1 MTNSASQTTSPLAVV
16 ADVATRLGAPEPLEA
31 RLTASLQVLRDALG
45 ATSCAVWQNDATG
58 MVRRAV
64 AGNADGVASVSPSAF
79 ELREG
84 REDVAGGAFVRRL
97 VANQRQYGALVVR
110 SPVMPVEAQLLAAT
124 VARLIAPE
132 LAHDEELNRLRHEI
146 DDHGR
151 RLDNERRFTEK
162 IIDSLPVGLY
172 VIDREY
178 RVQAWNRKRE
188 TGMQGISREEAL
200 GRTIFEVLH
209 RQPAELLRREFE
221 EVLRTGRLQQYTLE
235 SRATGEVRTYRI
247 TKIPMRLGDAGI
259 THVITIGEDITDWRE
274 AHDRFAQTEKLAAIG
289 QLAAG
294 VMHEINNPLATIA
307 ACGES
312 LALRL
317 DDLRAGG
324 VELTPQYD
332 EYLTIIDKEVQRC
345 KRIIEGLLEFSR
357 SAPRAKMAVSLNAVI
372 EQTLFLLKHHARF
385 KRVPIELLLDP
396 DLPLL
401 NANTEQMVQVFM
413 ALLLNAADATADD
426 SPLVIRTRA
435 GITQSERVMA
445 EVIDRGHGIPRS
457 ELGKIFEPFYT
468 TKPPGRGTGLGLSIC
483 YGIVSDHG
491 GRIEVDSTLGAG
503 STFRMLFPEAGGN
516 A

>member
-1 MTNSASQTTSPLAVV
+1 MTQSSVPMVSSPLAVV
-16 ADVATRLGAPEPLEA
+16 ADVAARLATPEPLDA
-31 RLTASLQVLRDALG
+31 RLTAALAILRDALG
-45 ATSCAVWQNDATG
+45 ATSCAIWQPDAAG
-58 MVRRAV
+58 VLRRAV
-64 AGNADGVASVSPSAF
+64 VGEGDSATSPPSF
-79 ELREG
+79 ESREG
-84 REDVAGGAFVRRL
+84 EAITGLFVRRL
-97 VANQRQYGALVVR
+97 IAHQRNLGALVIDAPGMSVD
-110 SPVMPVEAQLLAAT
+110 AQLLAST
-124 VARLIAPE
+124 IARLLAPE
-132 LAHDEELNRLRHEI
+132 LARDEEISRLRVEI
-146 DDHGR
+146 DDQSK
-151 RLDNERRFTEK
+151 RLENERRFTEK

-188 TGMQGISREEAL
+188 TGMQGVSREEAL

-209 RQPAELLRREFE
+209 RQPAEMLRREFD
-221 EVLRTGRLQQYTLE
+221 EVLRTGRLQTYTLE

-317 DDLRAGG
+317 DDVRAAGA
-324 VELTPQYD
+324 ELTPQCD
-332 EYLTIIDKEVQRC
+332 EYLSIIDNEVQRC

-396 DLPLL
+396 ELPLV
-401 NANTEQMVQVFM
+401 NANTEQLVQVFM
-413 ALLLNAADATADD
+413 ALLLNAADAGEDN
-426 SPLVIRTRA
+426 SPLVIRTRS
-435 GITQSERVMA
+435 GIAPNERVVA
-445 EVIDRGHGIPRS
+445 EVIDRGHGIPRT

-503 STFRMLFPEAGGN
+503 STFRMLFPEAEEPE
-516 A
+516 

>member
-1 MTNSASQTTSPLAVV
+1 MIRRAFSGEE
-16 ADVATRLGAPEPLEA
+16 D
-31 RLTASLQVLRDALG
+31 G
-45 ATSCAVWQNDATG
+45 ATTLPS
-58 MVRRAV
+58 
-64 AGNADGVASVSPSAF
+64 SAF
-79 ELREG
+79 EQR
-84 REDVAGGAFVRRL
+84 DADSGGAFVRRL
-97 VANQRQYGALVVR
+97 IAHQRHLGALVVR
-110 SPVMPVEAQLLAAT
+110 VAALPVEMQLLAAT

-132 LAHDEELNRLRHEI
+132 LARDEELNRLRVEI
-146 DDHGR
+146 DDHAR
-151 RLDNERRFTEK
+151 RLENERRFTEK

-188 TGMQGISREEAL
+188 TGMQGVSREEAL

-209 RQPAELLRREFE
+209 RQPAELLRREFD

-307 ACGES
+307 ACAES

-317 DDLRAGG
+317 EDVRVGA
-324 VELTPQYD
+324 ELPPQCS
-332 EYLTIIDKEVQRC
+332 EYLAIIDNEVQRC
-345 KRIIEGLLEFSR
+345 KRITEGLLEFSR
-357 SAPRAKMAVSLNAVI
+357 SAPRAKIAISLNAVV

-385 KRVPIELLLDP
+385 KRVPIELMLDP
-396 DLPLL
+396 DLPLIS
-401 NANTEQMVQVFM
+401 ANTEQLVQVFM
-413 ALLLNAADATADD
+413 GLLLNAADATVDN
-426 SPLVIRTRA
+426 SPLVIRTRS
-435 GITQSERVMA
+435 GIAPSERVIA

-503 STFRMLFPEAGGN
+503 STFRMLFPEAGDSE
-516 A
+516 

>member
-1 MTNSASQTTSPLAVV
+1 MPPSVTSPLAVI
-16 ADVATRLGAPEPLEA
+16 ADVAA
-31 RLTASLQVLRDALG
+31 RLSGPEALDQRLTPALALLRDALG
-45 ATSCAVWQNDATG
+45 AASCAVWQHDATG
-58 MVRRAV
+58 MRRRAV
-64 AGNADGVASVSPSAF
+64 AGDDDGSPMPSAAMF
-79 ELREG
+79 EG
-84 REDVAGGAFVRRL
+84 REPLAGNVFVRRL
-97 VANQRQYGALVVR
+97 SANQRHIGALVVR
-110 SPVMPVEAQLLAAT
+110 GVGLPVEAQLLAST
-124 VARLIAPE
+124 VARLLAAE
-132 LAHDEELNRLRHEI
+132 LAREEELERLRTEI
-146 DDHGR
+146 EDQGR
-151 RLDNERRFTEK
+151 RLEEERRFTEK

-188 TGMQGISREEAL
+188 TGMQGVSREEAL

-209 RQPAELLRREFE
+209 RQPAEMLRREFE

-235 SRATGEVRTYRI
+235 SRATGDVRTYRI
-247 TKIPMRLGDAGI
+247 TKIPMRLADAEI

-312 LALRL
+312 LTLRL
-317 DDLRAGG
+317 DDVRATG
-324 VELTPQYD
+324 VELPAQCG
-332 EYLTIIDKEVQRC
+332 EYLGIIDNEVQRC
-345 KRIIEGLLEFSR
+345 KRIVDGLLEFSR
-357 SAPRAKMAVSLNAVI
+357 SAPRAKLPVSLNAVI

-396 DLPLL
+396 DLPLTSA
-401 NANTEQMVQVFM
+401 NAEQLVQVFM
-413 ALLLNAADATADD
+413 ALLLNAADATLDNA
-426 SPLVIRTRA
+426 PLVIRTRA
-435 GITQSERVMA
+435 GIAPHERVVA
-445 EVIDRGHGIPRS
+445 EVIDRGHGIPRG

-503 STFRMLFPEAGGN
+503 STFRMLFPEASDPETE
-516 A
+516 

>member
-1 MTNSASQTTSPLAVV
+1 MTNPASQTTSPLAVV
-16 ADVATRLGAPEPLEA
+16 ADVATRLAAPEPLDA
-31 RLTASLQVLRDALG
+31 RLTASLQALRDALG

-64 AGNADGVASVSPSAF
+64 AGDVDGAASVSPSAF

-84 REDVAGGAFVRRL
+84 AEDVAGGAFIRRL

-124 VARLIAPE
+124 IARLIAPE
-132 LAHDEELNRLRHEI
+132 LAHDEELNRLRNEI

-209 RQPAELLRREFE
+209 RQPAELLRREFD

-317 DDLRAGG
+317 DDLRVSG

-385 KRVPIELLLDP
+385 KRAPIELLLDP

-435 GITQSERVMA
+435 GIAPTERVMA
-445 EVIDRGHGIPRS
+445 EVIDKGHGIPRS
-457 ELGKIFEPFYT
+457 EMGKIFEPFYT

-503 STFRMLFPEAGGN
+503 STFRMLFPEAGDD

>member
-16 ADVATRLGAPEPLEA
+16 ADVATRLAAPEPLEA
-31 RLTASLQVLRDALG
+31 RLTASLQALRDALG

-84 REDVAGGAFVRRL
+84 SEDVAGGAFVRRL

-209 RQPAELLRREFE
+209 RQPAELLRREFD

-435 GITQSERVMA
+435 GIAQSERVMA
-445 EVIDRGHGIPRS
+445 EVIDKGHGIPRS

-503 STFRMLFPEAGGN
+503 STFRMLFPEAGGH

>member
-1 MTNSASQTTSPLAVV
+1 MTQPSIPVVSSPLAVV
-16 ADVATRLGAPEPLEA
+16 ADIVARLATPDALDV
-31 RLTASLQVLRDALG
+31 RLTAALAILRDALG
-45 ATSCAVWQNDATG
+45 ATSCAVWQPDAAGMLRRAAVGDSAAADTPPLLESREGELATG
-58 MVRRAV
+58 
-64 AGNADGVASVSPSAF
+64 
-79 ELREG
+79 L
-84 REDVAGGAFVRRL
+84 FVRRL
-97 VANQRQYGALVVR
+97 VAHQRNLGILAIEAPNMTVD
-110 SPVMPVEAQLLAAT
+110 AQLLAST
-124 VARLIAPE
+124 IARLLAPE
-132 LAHDEELNRLRHEI
+132 LARDEEVNRLQVEI
-146 DDHGR
+146 EDQSK
-151 RLDNERRFTEK
+151 RLENERRFTEK

-188 TGMQGISREEAL
+188 TGMQGVSREEAL

-209 RQPAELLRREFE
+209 RQPAEMLRREFD

-274 AHDRFAQTEKLAAIG
+274 AHDRFAQTEKLAAVG

-312 LALRL
+312 LGLRL
-317 DDLRAGG
+317 NDLRAEGID
-324 VELTPQYD
+324 LAPQCD
-332 EYLTIIDKEVQRC
+332 EYLSIIDNEVQRC

-396 DLPLL
+396 ELPLV
-401 NANTEQMVQVFM
+401 NANAEQLVQVFM
-413 ALLLNAADATADD
+413 ALLINAADARGDE

-435 GITQSERVMA
+435 GIAPNERVVA
-445 EVIDRGHGIPRS
+445 EVIDKGHGIPRS

-491 GRIEVDSTLGAG
+491 GRIEVDSTLGSG
-503 STFRMLFPEAGGN
+503 STFRMLFPEAEEPQ
-516 A
+516 

>member
-1 MTNSASQTTSPLAVV
+1 MTQASVPSVSSPLAVV
-16 ADVATRLGAPEPLEA
+16 ADVATRLAGPEPLDE
-31 RLTASLQVLRDALG
+31 RLTSSLTLLRDALG
-45 ATSCAVWQNDATG
+45 AASCAVWQHDAAG
-58 MVRRAV
+58 MVRRAAV
-64 AGNADGVASVSPSAF
+64 GADDGPARMTAATFDNHDVAS
-79 ELREG
+79 
-84 REDVAGGAFVRRL
+84 GGGTFVRRL
-97 VANQRQYGALVVR
+97 IAHQRHLGALVVR
-110 SPVMPVEAQLLAAT
+110 APAMPVEAQLLAST
-124 VARLIAPE
+124 IARLLAPE
-132 LAHDEELNRLRHEI
+132 LARDEELNRLRVEI
-146 DDHGR
+146 DDQAR
-151 RLDNERRFTEK
+151 RLENERRFTEK

-188 TGMQGISREEAL
+188 TGMQGVSREEAL

-209 RQPAELLRREFE
+209 RQPAEMLRREFDE
-221 EVLRTGRLQQYTLE
+221 ALRTGRLQQYTLE

-312 LALRL
+312 LTLRL
-317 DDLRAGG
+317 EDLRAVGTE
-324 VELTPQYD
+324 VVPQCT
-332 EYLTIIDKEVQRC
+332 EYLSIIDNEVQRC
-345 KRIIEGLLEFSR
+345 KRITEGLLEFSR

-396 DLPLL
+396 ELPLVDA
-401 NANTEQMVQVFM
+401 NAEQMVQVLM
-413 ALLLNAADATADD
+413 ALLLNAADATVDNA
-426 SPLVIRTRA
+426 PLAIRTRS
-435 GITQSERVMA
+435 GISPMERVVI
-445 EVIDRGHGIPRS
+445 EVIDRGHGIPRND
-457 ELGKIFEPFYT
+457 LGKIFEPFYT

-491 GRIEVDSTLGAG
+491 GRIEVDSALGAG
-503 STFRMLFPEAGGN
+503 STFRMLFPEAG
-516 A
+516 ALA

>member
-1 MTNSASQTTSPLAVV
+1 MTQSSIPIVSSPLAVV
-16 ADVATRLGAPEPLEA
+16 ADVAARLATPEPLEA
-31 RLTASLQVLRDALG
+31 RLTATLAILRDALG
-45 ATSCAVWQNDATG
+45 ATSCAIWQADGAG
-58 MVRRAV
+58 MLRRAIV
-64 AGNADGVASVSPSAF
+64 GENDEAAPLTL
-79 ELREG
+79 EPREG
-84 REDVAGGAFVRRL
+84 EANTGPFVRRL
-97 VANQRQYGALVVR
+97 VAHQRNVGTLVIDAPAMSVD
-110 SPVMPVEAQLLAAT
+110 AQLLAST
-124 VARLIAPE
+124 IARLLAPE
-132 LAHDEELNRLRHEI
+132 LARDEEITRLRIEI
-146 DDHGR
+146 DDQSR
-151 RLDNERRFTEK
+151 RLENERRFTEK

-188 TGMQGISREEAL
+188 TGMQGVSREEAL

-209 RQPAELLRREFE
+209 RQPAELLRREFD

-317 DDLRAGG
+317 DDVRAAGT
-324 VELTPQYD
+324 ELAPQCD
-332 EYLTIIDKEVQRC
+332 EYLTIIDNEVQRC

-357 SAPRAKMAVSLNAVI
+357 SAPRTKMAVSLNAVI

-396 DLPLL
+396 ELALV
-401 NANTEQMVQVFM
+401 NANTEQLVQVFM
-413 ALLLNAADATADD
+413 ALLLNAADAGEDD
-426 SPLVIRTRA
+426 SPLIIRTRP
-435 GITQSERVMA
+435 GIAPNERVVA
-445 EVIDRGHGIPRS
+445 EIIDRGHGIPRS

-491 GRIEVDSTLGAG
+491 GRIEVDSALGAG
-503 STFRMLFPEAGGN
+503 STFRMLFPEAEEPE
-516 A
+516 

>member
-1 MTNSASQTTSPLAVV
+1 MTLSSAPPVSSPLAVV
-16 ADVATRLGAPEPLEA
+16 ADVATRLAAQESLDE
-31 RLTASLQVLRDALG
+31 RLTSCLALLRDALG
-45 ATSCAVWQNDATG
+45 ASSCSVWQHGAAG

-64 AGNADGVASVSPSAF
+64 AGDDDRIPPPTIDT
-79 ELREG
+79 
-84 REDVAGGAFVRRL
+84 REDTLTGGSFVRRL
-97 VANQRQYGALVVR
+97 VANQRHLGALVVR
-110 SPVMPVEAQLLAAT
+110 AISMPVESQLLAST

-132 LAHDEELNRLRHEI
+132 LARDEELHRLRVEI
-146 DDHGR
+146 DDQAR
-151 RLDNERRFTEK
+151 RLEDERRFTEK

-188 TGMQGISREEAL
+188 TGMQGVSREEAL

-209 RQPAELLRREFE
+209 RQPAELLRREFD
-221 EVLRTGRLQQYTLE
+221 EVLRTGRLQQYMLE

-317 DDLRAGG
+317 DDVREAGT
-324 VELTPQYD
+324 VLPEQCA
-332 EYLTIIDKEVQRC
+332 EYLAIIDNEVQRC
-345 KRIIEGLLEFSR
+345 KRITEGLLEFSR
-357 SAPRAKMAVSLNAVI
+357 SAPRAKMPVSLNAVI

-385 KRVPIELLLDP
+385 KRVPIELMLDP
-396 DLPLL
+396 QLPPVL
-401 NANTEQMVQVFM
+401 ANQEQMVQVFM
-413 ALLLNAADATADD
+413 ALLLNAADASVDN

-435 GITQSERVMA
+435 GIAAHERVIA
-445 EVIDRGHGIPRS
+445 EVIDRGHGIPHN

-483 YGIVSDHG
+483 YGIMSDHG

-503 STFRMLFPEAGGN
+503 STFRMLFPEAQGV

>member
-1 MTNSASQTTSPLAVV
+1 MMHSSLPLVSSPLAVV
-16 ADVATRLGAPEPLEA
+16 ADIAA
-31 RLTASLQVLRDALG
+31 RLAAPDALDERLTSSLMLLRDALG
-45 ATSCAVWQNDATG
+45 ATSCTVWQHDAAG
-58 MVRRAV
+58 MVRRAF
-64 AGNADGVASVSPSAF
+64 AGDDDTPPRVTPSAL
-79 ELREG
+79 EQQGVESG
-84 REDVAGGAFVRRL
+84 SGTFVRRL
-97 VANQRQYGALVVR
+97 IAHQRHLGVLVVR
-110 SPVMPVEAQLLAAT
+110 GPEIPVESQLLAST
-124 VARLIAPE
+124 VARLLASE
-132 LAHDEELNRLRHEI
+132 LARNEELNRLRVEI
-146 DDHGR
+146 DDQAQ
-151 RLDNERRFTEK
+151 RLENERRFTEK

-209 RQPAELLRREFE
+209 RQPAELLRREFDE
-221 EVLRTGRLQQYTLE
+221 CLRTGRLQQYTLE

-312 LALRL
+312 LSLRL
-317 DDLRAGG
+317 DDLRAVGT
-324 VELTPQYD
+324 EIAPQCS
-332 EYLTIIDKEVQRC
+332 EYLSIIDNEVQRC
-345 KRIIEGLLEFSR
+345 KRITEGLLEFSR
-357 SAPRAKMAVSLNAVI
+357 SAPRAKLAVSLNAVV

-385 KRVPIELLLDP
+385 KRVPIELMLDP
-396 DLPLL
+396 ELPLVRA
-401 NANTEQMVQVFM
+401 NAEQMVQVFM
-413 ALLLNAADATADD
+413 ALLLNAADATVTNA
-426 SPLVIRTRA
+426 PLVIRTRA
-435 GITQSERVMA
+435 GISPSERVVA
-445 EVIDRGHGIPRS
+445 EVIDRGHGIPRN

-468 TKPPGRGTGLGLSIC
+468 TKPPGKGTGLGLSIC
-483 YGIVSDHG
+483 YGIVSDHN

-503 STFRMLFPEAGGN
+503 STFRMCFPETTETG
-516 A
+516 